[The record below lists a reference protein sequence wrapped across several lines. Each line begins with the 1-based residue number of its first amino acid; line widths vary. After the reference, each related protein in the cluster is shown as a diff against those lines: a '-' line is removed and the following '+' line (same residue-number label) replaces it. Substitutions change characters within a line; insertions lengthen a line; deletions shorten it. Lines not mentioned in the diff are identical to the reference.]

1 MALSF
6 GESLKKVQAETKS
19 AVLSV
24 KPVSETNE
32 IEAYDA
38 ENLVSNQP
46 DLSLPYSDKYVKYT
60 EYYDPNFSIIDE
72 NKNITLDSS
81 QINLT
86 QEENSQYIPF
96 KMFRRYDNI
105 DQLNMTL
112 LMHCVTP
119 LGGDVYVTPV
129 NVQYD
134 DSYLYFG
141 VIIPASVC
149 ATKGE
154 VLFEIQSIGTNE
166 KGDSY
171 KLITRNAKFN
181 VEESLSGNGT
191 VEPTPDTGWMTT
203 FLKQVTEEVG
213 KAQTASNEAKEAAKE
228 AKASADKLQGT
239 IDNAK
244 EELSTSLDTRITTYL
259 LSYYTKE
266 EVDRLLKNIDLTDV
280 YNKINNIDDLAK
292 FNVEYNSDTR
302 TMTFYNGETKI
313 KAIILNTD
321 PSAEWVVSYGNVVD
335 GKISTATAPIQESLD
350 AFKSTVNSDLQ
361 VIHKNIDDLP
371 ETLKTKYYDKDATNQ
386 LLSAKADE
394 SDISN
399 LSTKVG
405 VIEQTAN
412 SNKSS
417 ITAVGTKVASLEDTI
432 GKLSTDPGKTYDAT
446 YSEDNIYTL
455 WGTSQKVILKG
466 EYAIEF
472 RENGEPKVKI
482 GNGVDTFAN
491 LPYITN
497 TPTEITN
504 AINSAVNAAKHTH
517 SNKAILDAITASF
530 TTGLKSNYD
539 AAFNHSKT
547 AHAPSNAQANVIET
561 VKVNGATLTPNKKAV
576 DVTVPTKV
584 SQLSND
590 TGFITSYKDTTYKL
604 GTPASATNGNATL
617 DLTNNLDS
625 SKQSIVVKGSGATK
639 VTTDA
644 NGAIVITS
652 SDTDTKYS
660 HPNSGVGAGT
670 YKSVTVNAQGHVTAG
685 SNPTTLAGFGISDA
699 YTKSQTDSKISSA
712 VANAGHLKRSIVSA
726 LPEVAKADEHTIYMV
741 AKAAGAVGSGDYNGY
756 DEYMLVI
763 SGDTKKFEKIGDSAV
778 DLTNYATK
786 AYADQSEADALS
798 AAKTYAN
805 GLAKNYATAA
815 QGTKADSAV
824 QSVKI
829 GTTEYKSGTTVTL
842 PAYPTTLPA
851 SDVKAWAKAATK
863 PTYTKAEVG
872 LGNVDNTA
880 DANKSVKY
888 ATSAGSA
895 STASKLGTNAG
906 STVHP
911 IYFANGVPAAC
922 NVSTDFICQG
932 ANDFVLDGGGA

>member
-1 MALSF
+1 MA
-6 GESLKKVQAETKS
+6 
-19 AVLSV
+19 
-24 KPVSETNE
+24 N
-32 IEAYDA
+32 
-38 ENLVSNQP
+38 N
-46 DLSLPYSDKYVKYT
+46 
-60 EYYDPNFSIIDE
+60 
-72 NKNITLDSS
+72 TL
-81 QINLT
+81 N
-86 QEENSQYIPF
+86 
-96 KMFRRYDNI
+96 
-105 DQLNMTL
+105 
-112 LMHCVTP
+112 
-119 LGGDVYVTPV
+119 
-129 NVQYD
+129 
-134 DSYLYFG
+134 
-141 VIIPASVC
+141 
-149 ATKGE
+149 
-154 VLFEIQSIGTNE
+154 
-166 KGDSY
+166 
-171 KLITRNAKFN
+171 
-181 VEESLSGNGT
+181 
-191 VEPTPDTGWMTT
+191 
-203 FLKQVTEEVG
+203 
-213 KAQTASNEAKEAAKE
+213 
-228 AKASADKLQGT
+228 
-239 IDNAK
+239 
-244 EELSTSLDTRITTYL
+244 TRI
-259 LSYYTKE
+259 
-266 EVDRLLKNIDLTDV
+266 VICN
-280 YNKINNIDDLAK
+280 
-292 FNVEYNSDTR
+292 DT
-302 TMTFYNGETKI
+302 
-313 KAIILNTD
+313 
-321 PSAEWVVSYGNVVD
+321 
-335 GKISTATAPIQESLD
+335 
-350 AFKSTVNSDLQ
+350 
-361 VIHKNIDDLP
+361 
-371 ETLKTKYYDKDATNQ
+371 
-386 LLSAKADE
+386 
-394 SDISN
+394 
-399 LSTKVG
+399 
-405 VIEQTAN
+405 TAN
-412 SNKSS
+412 
-417 ITAVGTKVASLEDTI
+417 
-432 GKLSTDPGKTYDAT
+432 
-446 YSEDNIYTL
+446 

-504 AINSAVNAAKHTH
+504 AINSAVNAANHTH

-561 VKVNGATLTPNKKAV
+561 VKVNGATLTPNEKAV

-625 SKQSIVVKGSGATK
+625 SKQSIVVKGAGATK

-851 SDVKAWAKAATK
+851 SDVKDWAKAATK
-863 PTYTKAEVG
+863 PTYTKSEVG

-895 STASKLGTNAG
+895 TSAGTATKLQTYKQGSTTETYGTQYPLYAQWIDGSNVKLKVDNYSVRVNYADSAGNASKVNNHTVDSNVPSGAKFTDTVYSHPTTSGNKHIPSGGSSGQILRWSSDGTAVWGNDNNTTYTLSSITGTLAVSKGGTG
-906 STVHP
+906 STTAAGGRSNLGAVGFVCQSAEP
-911 IYFANGVPAAC
+911 SGQNNG
-922 NVSTDFICQG
+922 DLWFKEG
-932 ANDFVLDGGGA
+932 

>member
-1 MALSF
+1 MA
-6 GESLKKVQAETKS
+6 
-19 AVLSV
+19 
-24 KPVSETNE
+24 N
-32 IEAYDA
+32 
-38 ENLVSNQP
+38 N
-46 DLSLPYSDKYVKYT
+46 
-60 EYYDPNFSIIDE
+60 
-72 NKNITLDSS
+72 TL
-81 QINLT
+81 N
-86 QEENSQYIPF
+86 
-96 KMFRRYDNI
+96 
-105 DQLNMTL
+105 
-112 LMHCVTP
+112 
-119 LGGDVYVTPV
+119 
-129 NVQYD
+129 
-134 DSYLYFG
+134 
-141 VIIPASVC
+141 
-149 ATKGE
+149 
-154 VLFEIQSIGTNE
+154 
-166 KGDSY
+166 
-171 KLITRNAKFN
+171 
-181 VEESLSGNGT
+181 
-191 VEPTPDTGWMTT
+191 
-203 FLKQVTEEVG
+203 
-213 KAQTASNEAKEAAKE
+213 
-228 AKASADKLQGT
+228 
-239 IDNAK
+239 
-244 EELSTSLDTRITTYL
+244 TRI
-259 LSYYTKE
+259 
-266 EVDRLLKNIDLTDV
+266 VICN
-280 YNKINNIDDLAK
+280 
-292 FNVEYNSDTR
+292 DT
-302 TMTFYNGETKI
+302 
-313 KAIILNTD
+313 
-321 PSAEWVVSYGNVVD
+321 
-335 GKISTATAPIQESLD
+335 
-350 AFKSTVNSDLQ
+350 
-361 VIHKNIDDLP
+361 
-371 ETLKTKYYDKDATNQ
+371 
-386 LLSAKADE
+386 
-394 SDISN
+394 
-399 LSTKVG
+399 
-405 VIEQTAN
+405 TAN
-412 SNKSS
+412 
-417 ITAVGTKVASLEDTI
+417 
-432 GKLSTDPGKTYDAT
+432 
-446 YSEDNIYTL
+446 

-472 RENGEPKVKI
+472 PENGEPKVKI

-491 LPYITN
+491 LPYITK

-539 AAFNHSKT
+539 AAFNHSKA

-561 VKVNGATLTPNKKAV
+561 VKVNGAALTPNAKAV
-576 DVTVPTKV
+576 DITVPTKT
-584 SQLSND
+584 SQLTND
-590 TGFITSYKDTTYKL
+590 KGFITSYKDTTYKL

-625 SKQSIVVKGSGATK
+625 SKQSIVVKGEGATK
-639 VTTDA
+639 VTTDS
-644 NGAIVITS
+644 NGAVIITS

-660 HPNSGVGAGT
+660 HPNSGVSAGT
-670 YKSVTVNAQGHVTAG
+670 YKSVTVNAQGHITAG

-763 SGDTKKFEKIGDSAV
+763 SGDTKKFEKIGDSTV

-805 GLAKNYATAA
+805 GLAKNYATAT

-829 GTTEYKSGTTVTL
+829 GTKEYKSGTSVTL

-911 IYFANGVPAAC
+911 VYFANGVPAAC